1 MEVSTDAQHVHRP
14 QPPGSASS
22 GRRCKMIDG
31 ELLLVV
37 SLVQTVLLT
46 VLGIDKTIPV
56 LRQLRLLSQSH
67 LDDND

>member
-1 MEVSTDAQHVHRP
+1 MPNTFIDHSLQA
-14 QPPGSASS
+14 SASS

-46 VLGIDKTIPV
+46 VLGIDKTMPV
-56 LRQLRLLSQSH
+56 LRRLSQSH
-67 LDDND
+67 FDDND